1 MNLEAFEEVPNAV
14 EEVNKRVVTGA
25 NILGRLVV
33 SYCHKESKR
42 GESTNH
48 KEETNTAEDCGCW
61 RESLKRWAVRRPS
74 SEEGHLK
81 RPYQAHTIAKC
92 ERKRA

>member
-33 SYCHKESKR
+33 LYCHKESKR
-42 GESTNH
+42 GESTAQ
-48 KEETNTAEDCGCW
+48 T
-61 RESLKRWAVRRPS
+61 VRRRPIP
-74 SEEGHLK
+74 LK
-81 RPYQAHTIAKC
+81 TAAAGGK
-92 ERKRA
+92 A

>member
-14 EEVNKRVVTGA
+14 EEVNKRVITGA

-42 GESTNH
+42 GESTAQ
-48 KEETNTAEDCGCW
+48 TI
-61 RESLKRWAVRRPS
+61 RRRPIPP
-74 SEEGHLK
+74 K
-81 RPYQAHTIAKC
+81 TAA
-92 ERKRA
+92 RAGKPEKVGGQKTLI

>member
-33 SYCHKESKR
+33 LYCQKVSKR
-42 GESTNH
+42 EHSN
-48 KEETNTAEDCGCW
+48 K
-61 RESLKRWAVRRPS
+61 P
-74 SEEGHLK
+74 
-81 RPYQAHTIAKC
+81 
-92 ERKRA
+92 